1 MRIPAPAAW
10 AAAAAA
16 LAAAPLVLPWSGALL
31 TTALAK
37 GLAVL
42 GIVILLRAGQVSFG
56 HAMFYATGAYT
67 VAFLQRALGPVDV
80 AASLAAGTLAAA
92 LLGLAVGVFVVRY
105 RYIFFGML
113 NLAFSMVL
121 FSVLEKF
128 FHVTGGSDGIRVER
142 PTVLGLEL
150 ERAPFE
156 LGLYWGTLAL
166 AAACA
171 LLVARFLASPP
182 GQALQAIKTNETR
195 LEYLGISARRTLLAG
210 YVASAALGGLGGALT
225 GIAHGLATPEFA
237 YWIRSGELVFIAIL
251 GGAGHVAGAFAGS
264 LAYEAVR
271 AYAAALF
278 ADVWQ
283 LLLGAILLLVILF
296 SPKGIA
302 GIGAALA
309 ARLRRGARGGA

>member
-1 MRIPAPAAW
+1 MRVPAPAAW
-10 AAAAAA
+10 AAAAVL
-16 LAAAPLVLPWSGALL
+16 LAAAPFLVPWSGILL
-31 TTALAK
+31 TVALAK

-56 HAMFYATGAYT
+56 HAMYYATGAYA
-67 VAFLQRALGPVDV
+67 VAFLQRALGPADV
-80 AASLAAGTLAAA
+80 ALSLAAGTLAATA
-92 LLGLAVGVFVVRY
+92 LGFAVGVFVVRY

-128 FHVTGGSDGIRVER
+128 FHVTGGSDGIRIER
-142 PTVLGLEL
+142 PTVLGFAF

-156 LGLYWGTLAL
+156 TGLLWGTIALAL
-166 AAACA
+166 AAAF
-171 LLVARFLASPP
+171 LVARYLASPP
-182 GQALQAIKTNETR
+182 GQALQAIRTNETR

-225 GIAHGLATPEFA
+225 GIAQGLATPEFA
-237 YWIRSGELVFIAIL
+237 YWVRSGELVFIAIL

-264 LAYEAVR
+264 LVYETVR

-283 LLLGAILLLVILF
+283 LLLGTVLLLVILF
-296 SPKGIA
+296 SPRGIA
-302 GIGAALA
+302 GIGAGLA
-309 ARLRRGARGGA
+309 ARLRRGRGPA